1 MRPVGAYWGHFA
13 AKNAEISTNGSTR
26 SESRWRAEMSLDD
39 VAKVAS
45 HHFYGSDQFFSGHT
59 GMPYSAYV
67 PDVPDCVASGDTV
80 AAVEREKNWVDC

>member
-1 MRPVGAYWGHFA
+1 
-13 AKNAEISTNGSTR
+13 
-26 SESRWRAEMSLDD
+26 MSLDD

-80 AAVEREKNWVDC
+80 AAVEREKNWLDC

>member
-1 MRPVGAYWGHFA
+1 
-13 AKNAEISTNGSTR
+13 
-26 SESRWRAEMSLDD
+26 MSLDD

-67 PDVPDCVASGDTV
+67 PDVPDCVAFGDTV
-80 AAVEREKNWVDC
+80 AAVERERTGSIVNASNRLRPE